1 MLRKDKNGF
10 IEIIIRNN
18 LEPSD
23 FTVSEEDRDACPTFN
38 IKHNKS
44 PLEFW
49 VRNSKDSYFDYDC
62 NYIPFSPSFEPVGY
76 EPGEGWFNNI
86 DDVYYIFEDWLV
98 QHIKSFTEEQES
110 QDMWKTF
117 TINGSG
123 GFDWESINEESTESF
138 NKVEKEQLLEQIS
151 QFRDAIIENYA
162 PNERL
167 LLQIDSKL
175 NYLSESIDRLN
186 KYDWKSLLISTLMGI
201 ITTMSLDKSSGH
213 AVITIAKE
221 IFTNGLMLLK

>member
-1 MLRKDKNGF
+1 MLRRDKNGF
-10 IEIIIRNN
+10 IDIITSNSLN
-18 LEPSD
+18 PVD
-23 FTVSEEDRDACPTFN
+23 FTVSEDVKDDLPTFI

-49 VRNSKDSYFDYDC
+49 VRNSKESYFEYDC

-76 EPGEGWFNNI
+76 YPNESWYDNI
-86 DDVYYIFEDWLV
+86 NDVYEIFEEWLN
-98 QHIKSFTEEQES
+98 QHIKSYIEEQDA

-117 TINGSG
+117 TSSGSG
-123 GFDWESINEESTESF
+123 GLDWESINEESTEYFSE
-138 NKVEKEQLLEQIS
+138 VEKKQLLEQIAD
-151 QFRDAIIENYA
+151 FRIRLIDNYE
-162 PNERL
+162 PNEKL
-167 LLQIDSKL
+167 MLQIDSKL
-175 NYLSESIDRLN
+175 TYLSESIDRLN

-221 IFTNGLMLLK
+221 IFTSSLMLLK